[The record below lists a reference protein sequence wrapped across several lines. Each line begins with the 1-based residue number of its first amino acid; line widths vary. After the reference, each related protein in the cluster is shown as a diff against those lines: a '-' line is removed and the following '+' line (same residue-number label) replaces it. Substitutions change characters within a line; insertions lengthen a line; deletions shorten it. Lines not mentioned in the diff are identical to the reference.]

1 VAVRLRTGRPKGEK
15 PRTSG
20 HIGWDL
26 VLSLLAIL
34 ATLGTPPIVVH
45 GAPARAQTPRAATA
59 VVLANPADA
68 YYALAE
74 EIARVDGLPLVHSL
88 DEALAQDPI
97 FLLWV
102 VSPSHLSDEAMVG
115 FGLALRDHPTAISAG
130 LISGATQEDARAL
143 WLRADQVRGEQVVVA
158 NAANPSGRIEAGIT
172 VFGPEGTLA
181 YPLTQ
186 ATLVQSLRQAD
197 YLTFT
202 GHGGS
207 GYLGLGEYRTL
218 RAADVPP
225 LKPAVIAT
233 GSCNTFRLWDQAS
246 IALAFVDQ
254 GAAAYAGFAYSPI
267 EGYLI
272 GEFDGL
278 PFRYTWPGVPVGHV
292 VQVQNRG
299 VLQGFSHLPTY
310 FLLGDPR
317 MALQSKA
324 PTRLV
329 ENQAWDGTL
338 SLTYADAPPGI
349 LPLLIPGGAG
359 YAFVEVRGVTAAW
372 EGDAFYNARLQ
383 MADVRDD
390 KVLLVAHD
398 GGTVRVNL
406 RQRPPLLWIMG
417 DAVLDALDDVL
428 LYRPQT
434 GGAMVALVAGGLAL
448 LGAAWAWRKTRPP
461 ARHLL
466 LALLTGLGFSAL
478 HSLYALLRLGRVTV
492 ISKPVALEPLALLG
506 TFLLGGCGAALF
518 LSARSWRGR
527 VVGVGVASFGA
538 WTPAVLSLGI
548 MAVSN
553 LAFFR
558 PELGT
563 SLYNYALGLL
573 PLIAF
578 GLEILLFGLVF
589 SLLARTGR
597 NHRNQ
602 EVLSA

>member
-1 VAVRLRTGRPKGEK
+1 VAARLGTGRLKREK

-20 HIGWDL
+20 HIAWGL
-26 VLSLLAIL
+26 VLSLWVLL
-34 ATLGTPPIVVH
+34 ATLGAPPVVARGTPTVV
-45 GAPARAQTPRAATA
+45 QTPSTATA
-59 VVLANPADA
+59 VVLADPTDP

-74 EIARVDGLPLVHSL
+74 EIVRVEGLPLVHTL
-88 DEALAQDPI
+88 DEVLAQDPI

-115 FGLALRDHPTAISAG
+115 FGLALRDHLTAISAG
-130 LISGATQEDARAL
+130 LISGATREDARAL
-143 WLRADQVRGEQVVVA
+143 WLRADAVRGEQVVVA
-158 NAANPSGRIEAGIT
+158 NAVNPTGRIEAGIM
-172 VFGPEGTLA
+172 VLGPEGTLA
-181 YPLTQ
+181 HPLTQ
-186 ATLVQSLRQAD
+186 ATLVQSLRRAD

-207 GYLGLGEYRTL
+207 GYLGLGEYGTL

-225 LKPAVIAT
+225 LGPAVIAT
-233 GSCNTFRLWDQAS
+233 GSCNTFRLWEQAS
-246 IALAFVDQ
+246 IALAFVGQ

-292 VQVQNRG
+292 VQVQNQG
-299 VLQGFSHLPTY
+299 VLQGFSHFPTY

-317 MALQSKA
+317 MALQTEA
-324 PTRLV
+324 PSRLV

-338 SLTYADAPPGI
+338 SLTYADAPPGV
-349 LPLLIPGGAG
+349 LPLLIPGGAD
-359 YAFVEVRGVTAAW
+359 YTFVEVPGISAAW
-372 EGDAFYNARLQ
+372 EEGPFYNARLQ
-383 MADVRDD
+383 MADVQDD

-398 GGTVRVNL
+398 GGNVTVNL
-406 RQRPPLLWIMG
+406 RRRPPLPWVVG
-417 DAVLDALDDVL
+417 DVLLDALDDAL

-434 GGAMVALVAGGLAL
+434 GGTIAALVAGWLAL
-448 LGAAWAWRKTRPP
+448 LAAAWAGWKTRPP
-461 ARHLL
+461 TRHLL
-466 LALLTGLGFSAL
+466 LALLTGLGFAVL
-478 HSLYALLRLGRVTV
+478 HGLYALLRLDRVTV
-492 ISKPVALEPLALLG
+492 TSKPVALAPLALLG

-518 LSARSWRGR
+518 LGARSWRGR
-527 VVGVGVASFGA
+527 AVAVGVASFGA
-538 WTPAVLSLGI
+538 WAPAVFSLGMI
-548 MAVSN
+548 AVSN

-578 GLEILLFGLVF
+578 GMEAFLFSSVF
-589 SLLARTGR
+589 SLLDKTRR
-597 NHRNQ
+597 KP
-602 EVLSA
+602 